1 MGNTPII
8 ITMKP
13 QALDNIG
20 YAVNSL
26 LRSECYESTLA
37 KYDKMEKFTTFS
49 SPFLRSSLP
58 PDRKIICPRISF
70 RVKKIVVEN
79 QYNLY

>member
-20 YAVNSL
+20 YVVKSL

-58 PDRKIICPRISF
+58 PETKKLRPRISLGL
-70 RVKKIVVEN
+70 RN
-79 QYNLY
+79 RN